1 MSKRKRFQHDQRAM
15 APSQAIASG
24 SVGWSAGGPLWL
36 DDFRTKRAP
45 NPTELVNAF
54 KAVAYSCANLNARG
68 VARVPLRL
76 FAATR
81 PGQKR
86 PGRGVRNISRKI
98 SSRRE
103 QYVRGLSHV
112 QQVVQGDSE
121 IEEITE
127 HPFLQALARPNPYFD
142 GHGLMMYLSLCLDVV
157 GSAYVVPTRPD
168 PTFAA
173 SELWPLMAQYVYPVK
188 GSGQNGQILS
198 HYTFLGE
205 RLAPDDVVR
214 LRHISLRDPFL
225 SGYSPLQACFE
236 QVGLGNYYTATVES
250 LLKNGARPSGVLT
263 PADPQMPGGDT
274 EVRRLQLEVDRSFN
288 GGNAGKVM
296 VTQGAYNFVP
306 FDYKPTDLGG
316 LELSKHQRLIVAN
329 CFDVPISLLD
339 TENSNRAVAEAGTYQ
354 HQRNAIEPRCV
365 MIAGALTA
373 MSTQVDDRLFF
384 AFDSPVEEDA
394 ERRAKLVD
402 MGIKNGTVTINEA
415 RRENGDKYVDGG
427 DEPLLNGTFVRLK
440 DVAADPEP
448 VPPQLMPPTNETNP
462 AEADEAD
469 EPTDPEEAG
478 ETPEEAQAE
487 AEQEKQRKR
496 RLYRAERKAL
506 RETIALLQEFRAQL
520 QPQEASRT

>member
-1 MSKRKRFQHDQRAM
+1 VSKRKRFQHDQRAM
-15 APSQAIASG
+15 APSQAIATG

-45 NPTELVNAF
+45 NLTELVNAF

-86 PGRGVRNISRKI
+86 PGRGIRNISRRVTA
-98 SSRRE
+98 RRE

-142 GHGLMMYLSLCLDVV
+142 GHGLMMYLSLCLDVC

-188 GSGQNGQILS
+188 GSGVNGQILS

-205 RLAPDDVVR
+205 RLAQDDVVR
-214 LRHISLRDPFL
+214 FRHISLRDPFL

-263 PADPQMPGGDT
+263 PADPQMPGGES

-288 GGNAGKVM
+288 GGSAGKVM
-296 VTQGAYNFVP
+296 VTQGAYNFVAL
-306 FDYKPTDLGG
+306 DYKPTDLGG

-339 TENSNRAVAEAGTYQ
+339 TENSNRAVAEAGNYQ

-373 MSTQVDDRLFF
+373 MATQVDDRLFF

-415 RRENGDKYVDGG
+415 RRENGEADVEGG
-427 DEPLLNGTFVRLK
+427 DEPLLNGTYVRLK

-448 VPPQLMPPTNETNP
+448 VPATLVPPVLPDQGEETEQ
-462 AEADEAD
+462 AEDDA
-469 EPTDPEEAG
+469 EEAE
-478 ETPEEAQAE
+478 ETPTEAQAE
-487 AEQEKQRKR
+487 AEQEKKRKR
-496 RLYRAERKAL
+496 QIYRAERKAL
-506 RETIALLQEFRAQL
+506 RETIALLKEFRTQL
-520 QPQEASRT
+520 GDGVHST